1 MTAPEQSAPERDDQ
15 AAAGFD
21 GSQQPPA
28 TPTGGA
34 PVPPPPPG
42 QQPYGVSPQQPY
54 APQQPQSQLP
64 YGAPQPPSG
73 YGQAPQQ
80 PYGQQPYGTAPQPP
94 YGAYPQPPYPAAPQ
108 QPKKKAWPW
117 VLAGCLLVFLLGI
130 GGCVGCV
137 SCAMMLD
144 PTYNGSFDPYYDDG
158 YDGLYD
164 PFSDDYGYSY
174 PYGDSYGNSNGANER
189 SYEAIKEAAGDL
201 PNEIVD
207 GKCSPGVYRVGTG
220 QDIEPGRYFFEG
232 SMDEEGYFTVFDG
245 SSNGYEIESA
255 ITYFGNYFA
264 DLEEGD
270 LVVFIGPDDG
280 RMYLSD
286 KADFDPEAPYES
298 GLYRVGTDI
307 PAGTYTVT
315 VQDEAA
321 AASDQDSAAY
331 VMKDLEFD
339 DDSVTDTKY
348 VLKGGSQTVTVK
360 DGEWLELFAATATPA
375 E

>member
-1 MTAPEQSAPERDDQ
+1 MTAPEQPVPERDDQ
-15 AAAGFD
+15 NAQGGFD
-21 GSQQPPA
+21 GQQYPPA

-42 QQPYGVSPQQPY
+42 GQPY
-54 APQQPQSQLP
+54 APQQPS
-64 YGAPQPPSG
+64 YGAPQQP

-80 PYGQQPYGTAPQPP
+80 PYGQQPYSAAPQPP
-94 YGAYPQPPYPAAPQ
+94 YGYPVQPPYPAPPA

-137 SCAMMLD
+137 SCAMMID
-144 PTYNGSFDPYYDDG
+144 SNYNGSFDPYYDDE
-158 YDGLYD
+158 YDGPYD
-164 PFSDDYGYSY
+164 PFSDDYSYNY
-174 PYGDSYGNSNGANER
+174 PYGDSGYLT
-189 SYEAIKEAAGDL
+189 YEAIKEAAGDL

-207 GKCSPGVYRVGTG
+207 GNCSSGVYRVGAG

-232 SMDEEGYFTVFDG
+232 SMDEEGYFSVFDSAG
-245 SSNGYEIESA
+245 SSGGYDIESA
-255 ITYFGNYFA
+255 ISYFGNYFA

-270 LVVFIGPDDG
+270 LVVFMGAGDD
-280 RMYLSD
+280 RMYLAD
-286 KADFDPEAPYES
+286 KADFKPEAPYDS

-315 VQDEAA
+315 AQDEAA
-321 AASDQDSAAY
+321 AVADQDSAAF
-331 VMKDLEFD
+331 VMKNLDFD
-339 DDSVTDTKY
+339 DDSITDTKY

>member
-1 MTAPEQSAPERDDQ
+1 MTASEQPAPERDGQ
-15 AAAGFD
+15 NVAGGHD

-28 TPTGGA
+28 TPTGGV

-42 QQPYGVSPQQPY
+42 QQPCQPQQPQPQQPY
-54 APQQPQSQLP
+54 
-64 YGAPQPPSG
+64 YGAPQPPFG

-80 PYGQQPYGTAPQPP
+80 PYPYGQQPYGAAPQQP
-94 YGAYPQPPYPAAPQ
+94 YGAYPQPPYPAAPV
-108 QPKKKAWPW
+108 QPKKKVWPW
-117 VLAGCLLVFLLGI
+117 VLTGCLLVFVLGI

-144 PTYNGSFDPYYDDG
+144 PTYNGSFDPYYDDE

-164 PFSDDYGYSY
+164 PFFDDGYDYGFTY
-174 PYGDSYGNSNGANER
+174 PYGDSEYNSNGADER

-207 GKCSPGVYRVGTG
+207 GRCSPGVYRVGAG

-245 SSNGYEIESA
+245 TSNGYEIESA

-270 LVVFIGPDDG
+270 LVVFTGPDDG

-286 KADFDPEAPYES
+286 KADFKPEAPYES

-315 VQDEAA
+315 AQDEAA
-321 AASDQDSAAY
+321 AVSDQDSAAY
-331 VMKDLEFD
+331 VMKSINFD
-339 DDSVTDTKY
+339 DDPVVDTKY
-348 VLKGGSQTVTVK
+348 VLKGGTQTVTVK
-360 DGEWLELFAATATPA
+360 DGQWLELFAATATPA

>member
-1 MTAPEQSAPERDDQ
+1 MTAPEQPVPERDDQ
-15 AAAGFD
+15 NAQGGFD
-21 GSQQPPA
+21 GQQYPPA

-42 QQPYGVSPQQPY
+42 GQPY
-54 APQQPQSQLP
+54 APQQPS
-64 YGAPQPPSG
+64 YGAPQPP

-80 PYGQQPYGTAPQPP
+80 PYGQQPYGAAPQPP
-94 YGAYPQPPYPAAPQ
+94 YGYPVQPPYPAPPA

-137 SCAMMLD
+137 SCAMMID
-144 PTYNGSFDPYYDDG
+144 SNYNGSFDPYYDDE
-158 YDGLYD
+158 YDGPYD
-164 PFSDDYGYSY
+164 PFSDDYGYNY
-174 PYGDSYGNSNGANER
+174 PYGDSADSYDGSGYLT
-189 SYEAIKEAAGDL
+189 YEAIKEAAGDL

-207 GKCSPGVYRVGTG
+207 GNCSSGVYRVGAG

-232 SMDEEGYFTVFDG
+232 SMDEEGYFSIFDSAG
-245 SSNGYEIESA
+245 SSGGYDIESA
-255 ITYFGNYFA
+255 ISYFGNYFA

-270 LVVFIGPDDG
+270 LVVFMGAGDD
-280 RMYLSD
+280 RMYLAD
-286 KADFDPEAPYES
+286 KADFKPEAPYDS

-315 VQDEAA
+315 AQDEAA
-321 AASDQDSAAY
+321 AVADQDSAAF
-331 VMKDLEFD
+331 VMKSIDFD
-339 DDSVTDTKY
+339 DDPITDTKY

>member
-1 MTAPEQSAPERDDQ
+1 MTAPEQPVPERDDQ
-15 AAAGFD
+15 NAQGGFD
-21 GSQQPPA
+21 GQQYPPA

-42 QQPYGVSPQQPY
+42 SQPYALQQPSYG
-54 APQQPQSQLP
+54 APQQP
-64 YGAPQPPSG
+64 

-80 PYGQQPYGTAPQPP
+80 PYGQQPYGAAPQPP
-94 YGAYPQPPYPAAPQ
+94 YGYPVQPPYPAPPA

-137 SCAMMLD
+137 SCAMMID
-144 PTYNGSFDPYYDDG
+144 SNYNGSFDPYYDDE
-158 YDGLYD
+158 YDGPYD
-164 PFSDDYGYSY
+164 PFSDDYSYNY
-174 PYGDSYGNSNGANER
+174 PYGDSSGSYDGSGYLT
-189 SYEAIKEAAGDL
+189 YEAIKEAAGDL

-207 GKCSPGVYRVGTG
+207 GNCSSGVYRVGAG

-232 SMDEEGYFTVFDG
+232 SMDEEGYFSVFDSAG
-245 SSNGYEIESA
+245 SSGGYDIESA
-255 ITYFGNYFA
+255 ISYFGNYFG

-270 LVVFIGPDDG
+270 LVVFMGAGDD
-280 RMYLSD
+280 RMYLAD
-286 KADFDPEAPYES
+286 KADFKPEAPYDS

-315 VQDEAA
+315 AQDEAA
-321 AASDQDSAAY
+321 AVADQDSAAF
-331 VMKDLEFD
+331 VMKNLDFD
-339 DDSVTDTKY
+339 DDSITDTKY